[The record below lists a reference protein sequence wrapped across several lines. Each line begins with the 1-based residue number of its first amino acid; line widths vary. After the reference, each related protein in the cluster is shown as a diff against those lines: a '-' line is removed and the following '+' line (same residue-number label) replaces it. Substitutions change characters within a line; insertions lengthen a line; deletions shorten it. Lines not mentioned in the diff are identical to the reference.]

1 MPAFKDSFITELWG
15 WASSSFFCCD
25 GRMAPG
31 WGWPKPGEA
40 TLSGNQRL
48 AADRKPGEAT
58 LAGNQRLAAD
68 RNPGETALAGI
79 FSPKEFLSPGILA

>member
-1 MPAFKDSFITELWG
+1 
-15 WASSSFFCCD
+15 
-25 GRMAPG
+25 MAPG

-68 RNPGETALAGI
+68 RNPGETALAGS
-79 FSPKEFLSPGILA
+79 FSPKEFLSPGILAY

>member
-1 MPAFKDSFITELWG
+1 
-15 WASSSFFCCD
+15 
-25 GRMAPG
+25 MAPG

-40 TLSGNQRL
+40 TLAGNQRL

-79 FSPKEFLSPGILA
+79 FSPKEFLSPGILAY